1 MPKTQQQTV
10 QDKRSDW
17 PMLGTFFHRF
27 LFFVFM
33 QVLLKC
39 TEQGKSSVI
48 SSEGNVSKSIQKMLF
63 DWLLP
68 HNAAEVYF

>member
-17 PMLGTFFHRF
+17 PMLGTFFYQL

-39 TEQGKSSVI
+39 TNKENPVLSL
-48 SSEGNVSKSIQKMLF
+48 QKEM
-63 DWLLP
+63 
-68 HNAAEVYF
+68 

>member
-17 PMLGTFFHRF
+17 PMLGTFFHQL

-48 SSEGNVSKSIQKMLF
+48 SSEGNVSK
-63 DWLLP
+63 
-68 HNAAEVYF
+68 